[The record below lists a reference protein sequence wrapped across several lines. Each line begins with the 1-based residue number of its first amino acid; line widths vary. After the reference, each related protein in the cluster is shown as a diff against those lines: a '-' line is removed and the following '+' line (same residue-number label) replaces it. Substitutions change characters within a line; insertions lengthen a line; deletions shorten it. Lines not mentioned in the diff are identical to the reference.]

1 MQLQASPHLGT
12 PLKLDAVILSR
23 ALQPSMKPR
32 ELLFAAVGVL
42 LLLLGTFLSQ
52 RGDVFA
58 VHTVIETPGCRVPI
72 TILQPPDALVTGSAV
87 VFHGLSSNR
96 GLMDIYGE
104 QLAATGLRVFL
115 PDFPGHGDNAEPFS
129 FAQAQK
135 CATDFVLFLQRTGRI
150 SPSRTILAG
159 HSMGGAIAIGLAD
172 HFPAQGT
179 LAISPAPMV
188 PTARIPAE
196 FIPFPPPKRLPSNL
210 LIFSGELEP
219 ELVAESDR
227 ALIQIAN
234 SGLPQSGDH
243 SSSLLGQPARLI
255 SISHA
260 THTGILFDP
269 RMWRQSVAWTRET
282 LHLDAGIYLKVHSPV
297 LGGLCGL
304 AGIFLLLP
312 ALGAL
317 LAKCFLIAPRGEE
330 AEAPH
335 ILKVLGHFVVAF
347 ALAVLVL
354 RYWVPLRAV
363 RILTGDYLAS
373 FLLLSGLYLLLAF
386 RGSTKQ
392 ALSTNGKSLL
402 FAVVFSFAVF
412 LGAGAW
418 LNWRL
423 DDVWMNAARWA
434 RFFPLI
440 VACLPYFA
448 AEEIALGPPGPGRVW
463 TRLLRYALLRG
474 VGWCILVLA
483 FFLLHSGQLL
493 IILFAAFFALIS
505 GFQRL
510 GMDFVRR
517 RTGSAAAA
525 AVFGAILAAW
535 FLASVLPLT

>member
-1 MQLQASPHLGT
+1 
-12 PLKLDAVILSR
+12 
-23 ALQPSMKPR
+23 MKPR
-32 ELLFAAVGVL
+32 ELLFAAVGVFL
-42 LLLLGTFLSQ
+42 ILLGAFLSQ

-58 VHTVIETPGCRVPI
+58 IRAVIETPGCRVPI

-104 QLAATGLRVFL
+104 QLAAAGLRVFL
-115 PDFPGHGDNAEPFS
+115 PDFPGHGDNPEPFS
-129 FAQAQK
+129 FESAQK
-135 CATDFVLFLQRTGRI
+135 CATQLVLFLQRTGRI

-172 HFPAQGT
+172 HFPAQAT
-179 LAISPAPMV
+179 IAISPAPMA
-188 PTARIPAE
+188 PAAGIPAE
-196 FIPFPPPKRLPSNL
+196 FIFFSLPRRLPTNL
-210 LIFSGELEP
+210 LVFRGGLEP
-219 ELVAESDR
+219 RLIAESDR
-227 ALIQIAN
+227 TLIQIAN
-234 SGLPQSGDH
+234 SGLLQSGDH
-243 SSSLLGQPARLI
+243 SSSLLGRPAHLV

-282 LHLDAGIYLKVHSPV
+282 LQMDAGIHWKVHAPL

-312 ALGAL
+312 TLATV
-317 LAKCFLIAPRGEE
+317 LAKCFIIAPQGGEV
-330 AEAPH
+330 EAPRL
-335 ILKVLGHFVVAF
+335 LKVLCHFVIAF
-347 ALAVLVL
+347 ALAALVL

-373 FLLLSGLYLLLAF
+373 FFLLSGLYLLLAF
-386 RGSTKQ
+386 RGSAKQ
-392 ALSTNGKSLL
+392 VFSASGKSVL
-402 FAVVFSFAVF
+402 FAAAFSFVVL

-423 DDVWMNAARWA
+423 DDAWMNTARWA
-434 RFFPLI
+434 RFFPLV

-448 AEEIALGPPGPGRVW
+448 AEEISLGPPGPGRVW
-463 TRLLRYALLRG
+463 TRLLRYTLLRG
-474 VGWCILVLA
+474 AGWGMLVLA

-493 IILFAAFFALIS
+493 IILLAAFFALIS
-505 GFQRL
+505 VFQRL

-525 AVFGAILAAW
+525 AVFGAILGAW
-535 FLASVLPLT
+535 FLAAVLPLT